1 MYLPYDALLG
11 IGQLEG
17 KALRI
22 ESVEEGPYMQEGVTY
37 PGFLALLGIQ
47 LDAEL
52 YEKQFVEL
60 KPGHGS

>member
-1 MYLPYDALLG
+1 
-11 IGQLEG
+11 
-17 KALRI
+17 
-22 ESVEEGPYMQEGVTY
+22 MQEGVTY